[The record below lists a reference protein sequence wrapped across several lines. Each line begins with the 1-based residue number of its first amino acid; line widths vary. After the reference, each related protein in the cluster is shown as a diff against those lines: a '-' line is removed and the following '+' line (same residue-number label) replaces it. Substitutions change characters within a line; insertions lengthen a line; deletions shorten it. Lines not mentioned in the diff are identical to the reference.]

1 MKHAKVADCSLREWD
16 LREEIMTD
24 NIGNQKLSKNW
35 FDAYFMK
42 FFKQNVTVVFR
53 PKTSNLDFTF

>member
-1 MKHAKVADCSLREWD
+1 
-16 LREEIMTD
+16 MTD

-42 FFKQNVTVVFR
+42 IFKPNVTVVFW
-53 PKTSNLDFTF
+53 PNTSNLDFTL